1 MMMMLVIV
9 IVSYFPHGSS
19 SSGGG
24 GAAGIE
30 PTEHDKESQACQRAS
45 RRRCEEAALRLA
57 ATGFLLVTSPKMET
71 GSLRAVSVC
80 FDLRATNRTV
90 SAGTQHVAPGRF
102 NRVVYLPNWGSLVGC
117 VPNPAV
123 LNVIIFVPLKNF
135 YDPHLRAVQHL
146 VSHQPCLRV
155 GFIIRPLLKWMMLSL
170 KIEKVIRCE
179 GEQTVIKPR
188 TVSGIRNPHLCGD
201 ARFSDLNMKEKRPEL
216 QRFFNQISYIG
227 SQHLQFLRRGVRNL
241 QPEPPPPPSPRDLA
255 VTHLELR
262 HHRPAAN
269 MSYADRR
276 ARTRARVG
284 ILVTYMYVRA
294 GYSHWKGQVLTADE
308 LHVLYEGIKLNNV
321 HQYDYVLTG
330 YTRDTSFLEMVVDIV
345 QELKRANPNL
355 VYVCDPVLGDHGSM
369 YVPQNLYPVYKN
381 KVVPVAD
388 IITPNQFEAEL
399 LTGKNISTEKD
410 AVEVTDH
417 AHKLIILSFPALF
430 TASQAADSNS
440 LTVCLQ
446 VMDLLHA
453 MGPDTV
459 VITSSDLPSRLGD
472 RFLVSLGSQRHV
484 RPDGSR
490 TTQRVRIE
498 VPKVDAVFVGTG
510 DLFAA
515 MLLAWTHHYPNDL
528 KMACEKTFSVMHHV
542 IQRTISYAHE
552 LAGPGRR
559 PSPPQLEL
567 RMVQSK
573 ADIEDPAIV
582 TEATV
587 IS

>member
-1 MMMMLVIV
+1 MM
-9 IVSYFPHGSS
+9 
-19 SSGGG
+19 
-24 GAAGIE
+24 
-30 PTEHDKESQACQRAS
+30 TT
-45 RRRCEEAALRLA
+45 EAALI
-57 ATGFLLVTSPKMET
+57 
-71 GSLRAVSVC
+71 C
-80 FDLRATNRTV
+80 
-90 SAGTQHVAPGRF
+90 
-102 NRVVYLPNWGSLVGC
+102 
-117 VPNPAV
+117 
-123 LNVIIFVPLKNF
+123 
-135 YDPHLRAVQHL
+135 
-146 VSHQPCLRV
+146 
-155 GFIIRPLLKWMMLSL
+155 
-170 KIEKVIRCE
+170 
-179 GEQTVIKPR
+179 
-188 TVSGIRNPHLCGD
+188 
-201 ARFSDLNMKEKRPEL
+201 
-216 QRFFNQISYIG
+216 
-227 SQHLQFLRRGVRNL
+227 
-241 QPEPPPPPSPRDLA
+241 
-255 VTHLELR
+255 
-262 HHRPAAN
+262 
-269 MSYADRR
+269 
-276 ARTRARVG
+276 
-284 ILVTYMYVRA
+284 
-294 GYSHWKGQVLTADE
+294 YSHWKGQVLTADE

-321 HQYDYVLTG
+321 HHYDYVLTG

-410 AVEVTDH
+410 AVEV
-417 AHKLIILSFPALF
+417 
-430 TASQAADSNS
+430 
-440 LTVCLQ
+440 
-446 VMDLLHA
+446 MDLLHA

-490 TTQRVRIE
+490 ATQRVRIE

>member
-1 MMMMLVIV
+1 MRVHCDAYGCIQQCT
-9 IVSYFPHGSS
+9 IATREVSQPASVVVGRAA
-19 SSGGG
+19 
-24 GAAGIE
+24 GAAMECRVLSIQSHVVRGYVGN
-30 PTEHDKESQACQRAS
+30 KSAS
-45 RRRCEEAALRLA
+45 
-57 ATGFLLVTSPKMET
+57 F
-71 GSLRAVSVC
+71 
-80 FDLRATNRTV
+80 
-90 SAGTQHVAPGRF
+90 
-102 NRVVYLPNWGSLVGC
+102 
-117 VPNPAV
+117 
-123 LNVIIFVPLKNF
+123 PL
-135 YDPHLRAVQHL
+135 
-146 VSHQPCLRV
+146 
-155 GFIIRPLLKWMMLSL
+155 
-170 KIEKVIRCE
+170 
-179 GEQTVIKPR
+179 
-188 TVSGIRNPHLCGD
+188 
-201 ARFSDLNMKEKRPEL
+201 
-216 QRFFNQISYIG
+216 
-227 SQHLQFLRRGVRNL
+227 
-241 QPEPPPPPSPRDLA
+241 
-255 VTHLELR
+255 
-262 HHRPAAN
+262 
-269 MSYADRR
+269 
-276 ARTRARVG
+276 
-284 ILVTYMYVRA
+284 
-294 GYSHWKGQVLTADE
+294 QVLGFEVDSINSVQFSN
-308 LHVLYEGIKLNNV
+308 H
-321 HQYDYVLTG
+321 TG

-410 AVEVTDH
+410 AVEV
-417 AHKLIILSFPALF
+417 
-430 TASQAADSNS
+430 
-440 LTVCLQ
+440 
-446 VMDLLHA
+446 MDLLHA

-528 KMACEKTFSVMHHV
+528 KTACEKTFSVMHHV

>member
-1 MMMMLVIV
+1 MECRVLSIQSHVVRGYVGNKSASFPLQVLGFEVDSINSVQFSNHTGKAGEIESNVFVKLRCLMF
-9 IVSYFPHGSS
+9 VS
-19 SSGGG
+19 
-24 GAAGIE
+24 I
-30 PTEHDKESQACQRAS
+30 
-45 RRRCEEAALRLA
+45 
-57 ATGFLLVTSPKMET
+57 
-71 GSLRAVSVC
+71 SVC
-80 FDLRATNRTV
+80 
-90 SAGTQHVAPGRF
+90 S
-102 NRVVYLPNWGSLVGC
+102 
-117 VPNPAV
+117 
-123 LNVIIFVPLKNF
+123 
-135 YDPHLRAVQHL
+135 
-146 VSHQPCLRV
+146 
-155 GFIIRPLLKWMMLSL
+155 
-170 KIEKVIRCE
+170 
-179 GEQTVIKPR
+179 
-188 TVSGIRNPHLCGD
+188 
-201 ARFSDLNMKEKRPEL
+201 
-216 QRFFNQISYIG
+216 
-227 SQHLQFLRRGVRNL
+227 
-241 QPEPPPPPSPRDLA
+241 
-255 VTHLELR
+255 
-262 HHRPAAN
+262 
-269 MSYADRR
+269 
-276 ARTRARVG
+276 
-284 ILVTYMYVRA
+284 
-294 GYSHWKGQVLTADE
+294 
-308 LHVLYEGIKLNNV
+308 
-321 HQYDYVLTG
+321 G

-410 AVEVTDH
+410 AVEV
-417 AHKLIILSFPALF
+417 
-430 TASQAADSNS
+430 
-440 LTVCLQ
+440 
-446 VMDLLHA
+446 MDLLHA

-484 RPDGSR
+484 RPDGTR

-528 KMACEKTFSVMHHV
+528 KTACEKTFSVMHHV
-542 IQRTISYAHE
+542 IKRTISYAHE